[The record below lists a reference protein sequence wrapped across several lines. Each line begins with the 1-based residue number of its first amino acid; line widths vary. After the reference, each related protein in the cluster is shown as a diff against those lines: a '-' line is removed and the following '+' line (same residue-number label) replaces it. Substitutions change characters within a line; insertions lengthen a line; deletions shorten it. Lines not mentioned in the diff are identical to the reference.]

1 MVDGGTAPVDRLHQL
16 IECAAAADPE
26 LALAGSSALFQ
37 ILAEGLADLFEPAL
51 SDAYADIFS
60 LAIAAVLPELDPA
73 ALVERHRRVRN
84 PQPFRGDFGCVK
96 SVFVLSRVT
105 LGADIAITSLMLD
118 AAKRC
123 FPDASV
129 YLASAE
135 KNWKLFAADP
145 RLHWLPVSY
154 GRLGTLRDRL
164 SIGRELTTA
173 FSRPN
178 SIVIDPDS
186 RLTQLG
192 MLPVCPEENYY
203 FFDSRAY
210 GADGDE
216 PLTALTRRWIAETFG
231 LPDASPFMALLET
244 PVLPGTPF
252 VTVNLGVGDN
262 PAKRVGDPFEEELLR
277 ALVRKR
283 APVVV
288 DLGAGGEEEE
298 RVRKAISRSGAGEQQ
313 VRPWRGSF
321 AAFAAMIAAS
331 RLYVG
336 YDSGGQ
342 HAAAACG
349 TPLLTVFAGFASP
362 RMFARWRPTGPGP
375 KEVVRVERSEPR
387 AVLEQTLSAVER
399 LIPGPVA

>member
-1 MVDGGTAPVDRLHQL
+1 LRQL

-37 ILAEGLADLFEPAL
+37 VLAEGLADLFEPAL
-51 SDAYADIFS
+51 SDAYAGVFS
-60 LAIAAVLPELDPA
+60 QAIALVLPELDPA
-73 ALVERHRRVRN
+73 ALVARHRRVRN
-84 PQPFRGDFGCVK
+84 PQPFKGGRVR

-105 LGADIAITSLMLD
+105 LGADIAITSLVLD
-118 AAKRC
+118 AAKRR

-129 YLASAE
+129 YLVAAE

-154 GRLGTLRDRL
+154 GRVGTLRDRL
-164 SIGRELTTA
+164 SIWPELTAA
-173 FSRPN
+173 FSQLH

-210 GADGDE
+210 GAEGDE
-216 PLTALTRRWIAETFG
+216 SLTALTRRWIAETFG
-231 LPDASPFMALLET
+231 VPDAAPFMAPMET
-244 PVLPGTPF
+244 PALPGTPF
-252 VTVNLGVGDN
+252 VTVNLGVGEN
-262 PAKRVGDPFEEELLR
+262 SAKRVGDPFEEELLR
-277 ALVRKR
+277 ALARKR
-283 APVVV
+283 ALVVV
-288 DLGAGGEEEE
+288 DLGAGGDEEA
-298 RVRKAISRSGAGEQQ
+298 RVRKAIARSGAGEQQ

-321 AAFAAMIAAS
+321 AALAAMIAAS

-349 TPLLTVFAGFASP
+349 TPLVTVFAGFASP

-375 KEVVRVERSEPR
+375 KEVVRAERSEPR
-387 AVLEQTLSAVER
+387 EVLEQTLSAVER
-399 LIPGPVA
+399 LIPGPAFHSVF